1 MFHFH
6 NEINLSTPYTK
17 IESRKS
23 LNSARYNIICYIKYT
38 IFIIFIL
45 YFSDN
50 NSPKIDENILPD
62 SKDEFVEK
70 LKQEKSDE
78 QDHSNVK
85 ECEQE
90 AGPSNKIP
98 IPKISSTSH
107 RIHKLKKNKKTL
119 SNFIS

>member
-1 MFHFH
+1 M
-6 NEINLSTPYTK
+6 PYAK

-23 LNSARYNIICYIKYT
+23 LNSARYSIICYIKYT
-38 IFIIFIL
+38 IFITFIF

-50 NSPKIDENILPD
+50 NLPKIDENILVD

-78 QDHSNVK
+78 QNHSNIK
-85 ECEQE
+85 EQE